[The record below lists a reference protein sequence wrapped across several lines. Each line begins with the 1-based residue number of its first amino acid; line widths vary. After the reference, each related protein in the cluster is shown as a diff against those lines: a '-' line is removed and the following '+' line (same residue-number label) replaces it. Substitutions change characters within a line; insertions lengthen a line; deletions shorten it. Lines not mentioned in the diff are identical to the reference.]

1 MKFKLDENL
10 GCRGAKALIA
20 AGHDVTTVVEQ
31 SMMSATD
38 STLIDHCRDEGRA
51 LVTMDLDFSNPIQF
65 PPSKYSG
72 IAVLRPTTRPSVS
85 QIEEL
90 AATLAEALIRS
101 SLAGKLWIVEVGR
114 IREYAPE
121 DT

>member
-1 MKFKLDENL
+1 MTLTD
-10 GCRGAKALIA
+10 
-20 AGHDVTTVVEQ
+20 DVTTVVDQ

-38 STLIDHCRDEGRA
+38 STLIDHCREEGRA
-51 LVTMDLDFSNPIQF
+51 LVTMDLDFSNPMQF
-65 PPSKYSG
+65 PPSKYLG

-90 AATLAEALIRS
+90 AATLAEALIGS